1 MDRDNAINEM
11 AAILAA
17 NPSAL
22 DFLDGAK
29 AMRDASSGKE
39 AGK

>member
-17 NPSAL
+17 NPGAL
-22 DFLDGAK
+22 DFLDGVE
-29 AMRDASSGKE
+29 AMREASSRKE
-39 AGK
+39 AAK